1 MGQQIEIQETTR
13 LGNVLVVSTDR
24 SLSGQDGETY
34 RSGAEADAGNTFPA
48 RLAARLFAADSRIE
62 HVYVMSNTV
71 SIGRSGG
78 WEDGA
83 VSTASNVVVNF
94 FTFYPENA
102 TSG

>member
-1 MGQQIEIQETTR
+1 
-13 LGNVLVVSTDR
+13 
-24 SLSGQDGETY
+24 
-34 RSGAEADAGNTFPA
+34 
-48 RLAARLFAADSRIE
+48 
-62 HVYVMSNTV
+62 MSNTV